1 MIKLI
6 ASDMDG
12 TLLDENGNFPPEFFN
27 VLNELFKRN
36 IKFAVAS
43 GRSYST
49 LKEQFSEVESRISFI
64 CDNGAYVVDNSK
76 LSFISIIDKP
86 CISSAAQLCEEL
98 GARIILCGT
107 KGIYLTGL
115 DEREAEETLRYY
127 INPIY
132 LDNLCDVDD
141 DIFKIAVLDM
151 NGIENGTS
159 ERIIN
164 EFSDEYTVQVSGEY
178 WLDIMNKEINKGSAL
193 KTIMDKYEIK
203 AEETMAFGDYLNDI
217 EMLDVAGLGYAVINA
232 HSEVKK
238 KAKFIAPPNTEYG
251 VISEIKKQLALN

>member
-27 VLNELFKRN
+27 ILDELFKRD

-43 GRSYST
+43 GRSFST
-49 LKEQFSEVESRISFI
+49 LKEQFSAVQNKISFI
-64 CDNGAYVVDNSK
+64 CDNGAYVVDNSE
-76 LSFISIIDKP
+76 LSFISVINKQ
-86 CISSAAQLCEEL
+86 CVNAAAKLCSGL
-98 GARIILCGT
+98 GVRAILCGT

-115 DEREAEETLRYY
+115 DEREAKETLLYY
-127 INPIY
+127 VNPIY
-132 LDNLCDVDD
+132 IDDLCDVED

-159 ERIIN
+159 ERIIA
-164 EFSDEYTVQVSGEY
+164 EFSDKYTVQVSGEY
-178 WLDIMNKEINKGSAL
+178 WLDIMNPGINKGSAL

-217 EMLDVAGLGYAVINA
+217 ELLNVAGFGYAVENA

-238 KAKFIAPPNTEYG
+238 KAKFIAPANTEYG
-251 VISEIKKQLALN
+251 VISEIKKQINI